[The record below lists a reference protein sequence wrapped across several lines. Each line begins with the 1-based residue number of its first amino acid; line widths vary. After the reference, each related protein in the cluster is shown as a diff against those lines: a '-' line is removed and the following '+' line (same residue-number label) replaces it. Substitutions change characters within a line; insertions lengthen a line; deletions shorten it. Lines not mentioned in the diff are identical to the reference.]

1 MLNKI
6 DGYLIMS
13 YVTLLCNS
21 GTLKVSII
29 KERERGVVSFVLE
42 FIHYTNA
49 NT

>member
-29 KERERGVVSFVLE
+29 KERERERCCVVCSRIYSL
-42 FIHYTNA
+42 YQC
-49 NT
+49 